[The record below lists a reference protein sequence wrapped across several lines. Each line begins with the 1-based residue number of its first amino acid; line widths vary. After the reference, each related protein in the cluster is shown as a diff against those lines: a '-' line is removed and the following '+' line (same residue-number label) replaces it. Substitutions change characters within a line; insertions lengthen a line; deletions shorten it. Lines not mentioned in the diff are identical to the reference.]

1 MNHEDYMKIA
11 IEEAKKGDMPYG
23 AVLVK
28 DDKVVMKGY
37 NTAQQDHDVSAHG
50 EINVLRQFTKK
61 IGNYDL
67 DALKGYTLY
76 TTCEPCAMCAAA
88 CVWVGVSEIVYGAS
102 VEQLLNI
109 GSEQINISCQ
119 TIIDKGF
126 QKIKVVSGILA
137 EECLALFQ

>member
-1 MNHEDYMKIA
+1 MNHEYYMKIA

-37 NTAQQDHDVSAHG
+37 NTAQRDNDVSAHG
-50 EINVLRQFTKK
+50 EINVLRQFTKET
-61 IGNYDL
+61 GNYDL

-88 CVWVGVSEIVYGAS
+88 CVWVGLSEIVYGAS
-102 VEQLLNI
+102 VEQLLNM
-109 GSEQINISCQ
+109 GSEQIDISCQ
-119 TIIDKGF
+119 TIVDKGF
-126 QKIKVVSGILA
+126 QKINIVSGVLA
-137 EECLALFQ
+137 EECLALFK